1 MKNLYSTL
9 TTLFYLL
16 ITINCYSQESQYC
29 ATQTSEEDIQF
40 INNNMDL
47 IRYYENEYFLL
58 KESKEEQRTLS

>member
-16 ITINCYSQESQYC
+16 ITINSYSQESQYC

-40 INNNMDL
+40 INNNMD
-47 IRYYENEYFLL
+47 F
-58 KESKEEQRTLS
+58 KETLYV